1 MISGSVFTKSK
12 IEPSNEG
19 SVSENESYDNNNNNN
34 NNDNKVRKFQL
45 PLISERR
52 KTWKP
57 NHAGLYIF
65 TYIYIISSYF

>member
-19 SVSENESYDNNNNNN
+19 SDSENESSDNNNNNN
-34 NNDNKVRKFQL
+34 NNNKVRKFQL

-65 TYIYIISSYF
+65 TYIYIIISDF